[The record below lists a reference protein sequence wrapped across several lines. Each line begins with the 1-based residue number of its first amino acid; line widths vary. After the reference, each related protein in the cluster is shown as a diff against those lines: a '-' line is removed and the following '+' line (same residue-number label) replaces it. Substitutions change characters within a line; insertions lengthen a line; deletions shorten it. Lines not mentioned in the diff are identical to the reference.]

1 MKEGLLIWGPETLVS
16 KRLNGLNPSL
26 LFAAFHTRAKV
37 PFRPFMSIFQTI
49 FPLKS
54 QKWVCMFNVW
64 KVARMNV
71 NTFRFRKHSTFKSH
85 AYENETNAQ
94 NDKFEFPWWS
104 STWIFIACLDFLEN
118 FHYWSLEYIIFPSI
132 EGLSNWEILRSIK
145 LTVEV
150 FQLSHLRIL
159 FPTPPPYLSVCLLVR
174 V

>member
-1 MKEGLLIWGPETLVS
+1 MGLECFVS
-16 KRLNGLNPSL
+16 FYRLL
-26 LFAAFHTRAKV
+26 L
-37 PFRPFMSIFQTI
+37 
-49 FPLKS
+49 
-54 QKWVCMFNVW
+54 MFYAW
-64 KVARMNV
+64 KVARTNV
-71 NTFRFRKHSTFKSH
+71 DTFRLRKHSTFKSH

-150 FQLSHLRIL
+150 SSYHTWEFFS
-159 FPTPPPYLSVCLLVR
+159 PPHPLICLSVFSSGFKSRWTTKSAWLALFLTF
-174 V
+174 

>member
-1 MKEGLLIWGPETLVS
+1 MGLECFVS
-16 KRLNGLNPSL
+16 FYRLL
-26 LFAAFHTRAKV
+26 L
-37 PFRPFMSIFQTI
+37 
-49 FPLKS
+49 
-54 QKWVCMFNVW
+54 MFYAW
-64 KVARMNV
+64 KVARTNV

-104 STWIFIACLDFLEN
+104 SAWIFIGCLDFLEN

-159 FPTPPPYLSVCLLVR
+159 FPTPLSVCLSSRQGLNPDELQKVLDWLFSLLFKESR
-174 V
+174 QNHRSWVL